1 MTIHKNTTEPEIIES
16 LSQAKSAAYSVAELA
31 VEAFREFAA
40 TASEI
45 CGRGNSLI
53 DPAALYQSLAELSL
67 STTDGH
73 ESRMKLQFL
82 RLMEWLQ
89 VDYAVLLWPDR
100 RGELQEKAGYGT
112 DELAGSGGITH
123 TVEAV
128 AQRVVQSDRT
138 VCIQDPNAG
147 AGVFAEGASVETGN
161 EFVCCL
167 PVRTPEGE
175 MGALYLSW
183 LSLTANQSKLY
194 SQLARAVA
202 GWLGVVLH
210 YLDTTT
216 ISGDSGDL
224 YRIVLNKFPA
234 GVIVIDNRGNLAAL
248 NTAAMEIFD
257 VNRGDIWLLGDSET
271 PSRLWDLLGEKEQAR
286 WQYMITTALTSYK
299 TFIEPRYFHN
309 TGYMEKVLT
318 LKMVPLHRALAG
330 QTCLMIMIEDITE
343 HSIME
348 KYIILSEKHAARG
361 EMADKI
367 AYRLNHL
374 LAVLSNRID
383 EMSDTGAGADEI
395 KDARRAVLDGL
406 AGIKAYVD
414 SLTDLARPD
423 TEFITYDLK
432 GLIEDVLFSLKHQP
446 RFRPIHFILDIN
458 QDLPDI
464 EMDVSQIQ
472 HLINI
477 LLENGANATEE
488 RAIEEKTAD
497 NPYDR
502 EINIKLDHDTD
513 NDQVFLDITD
523 NSGGVSDEIA
533 EKMFEKNLDIK
544 KGHGAESL
552 TCQRIVKQHQGQI
565 TIQSK
570 GKCGVSYRITLPRF
584 QPRAGRNRPAG
595 R

>member
-1 MTIHKNTTEPEIIES
+1 MTNHENTTDFEIIQS
-16 LSQAKSAAYSVAELA
+16 SGTAKSAGDDATGLA
-31 VEAFREFAA
+31 VEAFRKFAA
-40 TASEI
+40 TAAVI
-45 CGRGNSLI
+45 CGHGNSSI

-67 STTDGH
+67 DTSDDH

-89 VDYAVLLWPDR
+89 VDYGVLLWPDM
-100 RGELQEKAGYGT
+100 RGELHPKT
-112 DELAGSGGITH
+112 DYSADDLAGADGITH

-128 AQRVVQSDRT
+128 AHRVVQTDRT

-147 AGVFAEGASVETGN
+147 SGIYSEGVAEPGN

-167 PVRTPEGE
+167 PVRTPENE
-175 MGALYLSW
+175 RGALYLSW
-183 LSLTANQSKLY
+183 SSANANQSKLY
-194 SQLARAVA
+194 SQLAEAVA
-202 GWLGVVLH
+202 TWLGVVLH

-216 ISGDSGDL
+216 INGDAGDF
-224 YRIVLNKFPA
+224 YRTVLNKFPA
-234 GVIVIDNRGNLAAL
+234 GVIVIDSRGNLAAL
-248 NTAAMEIFD
+248 NSAAMEIFD

-271 PSRLWDLLGEKEQAR
+271 PSQLWDILGEKEQAR
-286 WQYMITTALTSYK
+286 WQYMITTALTSYQ

-318 LKMVPLHRALAG
+318 LKMVPLHRAMAG

-343 HSIME
+343 RNIME

-374 LAVLSNRID
+374 LDVLSDRID
-383 EMSDTGAGADEI
+383 KTSDADSPVE
-395 KDARRAVLDGL
+395 KAEDTRRAVSDGL
-406 AGIKAYVD
+406 TGIKAYVD

-432 GLIEDVLFSLKHQP
+432 GLIEDVLFSLKNQA
-446 RFRPIHFILDIN
+446 RFRPIHFTLDIN

-464 EMDVSQIQ
+464 EMDVSQMQ
-472 HLINI
+472 RLITI
-477 LLENGANATEE
+477 LLQNGADATEE
-488 RAIEEKTAD
+488 RAIEEKADD

-502 EINIKLDHDTD
+502 EISIKLDYDTNSD
-513 NDQVFLDITD
+513 LVFLDISD
-523 NSGGVSDEIA
+523 NSGGISDEIA
-533 EKMFEKNLDIK
+533 EKMFDKNLDIK

-552 TCQRIVKQHQGQI
+552 TCMRIVKQHHGEI
-565 TIQSK
+565 TIQSRS
-570 GKCGVSYRITLPRF
+570 GHGVSFRITLPRF
-584 QPRAGRNRPAG
+584 QPRAGRNQPTKR
-595 R
+595 